1 MVWDDF
7 EDGTPDGIWTYSA
20 SAGSAVSASE
30 SSGHIGVSS
39 SGTTGADEDGAF
51 GWSTGWAMDMSQNWA
66 ISADWFVNPP
76 LPMSPGGDVGL
87 SIAVMLA
94 GNPEALIYGYGVTMT
109 GGRWQEDGESGNYEA
124 FLLWNNND
132 WVVLDEDVRND
143 NSGTSYVWYDADSDK
158 LYVNDELY
166 DMDDPYVAPDFLAG
180 YPSATEAIVGFGA
193 HSAGLV
199 DSFGSSAMYGD
210 NWCVIDGA
218 VIGSS
223 VGACCTGAYWGETI
237 EQSCDGVWLGAGSD
251 CPGDVN
257 NDGKLTYDD
266 ITALIDYWG
275 DAGGSG
281 DIDGSGYV
289 EVHDLL
295 ALLEKWGT
303 CPA

>member
-30 SSGHIGVSS
+30 SGGHIGFSS
-39 SGTTGADEDGAF
+39 SGTSGAEEDGAF

-94 GNPEALIYGYGVTMT
+94 GDPEMLIYGYGVTMT

-124 FLLWNNND
+124 FLLWDNND
-132 WVVLDEDVRND
+132 WVVLDDAVRND

-180 YPSATEAIVGFGA
+180 YPSATEAIFRGRSRCFA
-193 HSAGLV
+193 CSLV
-199 DSFGSSAMYGD
+199 DLLLKLRYF
-210 NWCVIDGA
+210 
-218 VIGSS
+218 
-223 VGACCTGAYWGETI
+223 AC
-237 EQSCDGVWLGAGSD
+237 
-251 CPGDVN
+251 
-257 NDGKLTYDD
+257 
-266 ITALIDYWG
+266 
-275 DAGGSG
+275 
-281 DIDGSGYV
+281 
-289 EVHDLL
+289 
-295 ALLEKWGT
+295 
-303 CPA
+303 